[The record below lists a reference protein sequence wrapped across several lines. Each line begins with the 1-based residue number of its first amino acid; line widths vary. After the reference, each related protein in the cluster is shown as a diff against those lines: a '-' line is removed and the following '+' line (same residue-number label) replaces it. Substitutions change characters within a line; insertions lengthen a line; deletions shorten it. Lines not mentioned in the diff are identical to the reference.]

1 MSKRRREKQ
10 GTCSSTSLSPD
21 AHDNASSSEATRDAS
36 LGIEEAWI
44 MQTSSGYDDDIAIEN
59 KTSTDNCNRVGKC
72 GSNKQTD
79 TEKKQHKMRKAVKF
93 DYEEA
98 RESREARIK
107 NLKAL
112 IRKQEKALDKLKP
125 TMCKTKQIDEVK
137 SARKKRCCNASR
149 THNPETEIGYN
160 RGGLETRARSL
171 RRRKV
176 EYDNRVTRSR
186 DVDIWMSRGE
196 LITKDEFLAVL
207 SLKRVAKF
215 HKNLP

>member
-1 MSKRRREKQ
+1 MQSIITR
-10 GTCSSTSLSPD
+10 TVSS
-21 AHDNASSSEATRDAS
+21 HFRDAS

-176 EYDNRVTRSR
+176 EYDKRVTRSR

>member
-1 MSKRRREKQ
+1 MQSIITR
-10 GTCSSTSLSPD
+10 TVSSYF
-21 AHDNASSSEATRDAS
+21 RDAS

-44 MQTSSGYDDDIAIEN
+44 MQTSSGYDDDIVIEN
-59 KTSTDNCNRVGKC
+59 KTSTDNCNRDGKC

-79 TEKKQHKMRKAVKF
+79 TEKEKHKMRKTVKF
-93 DYEEA
+93 DNEGA

-137 SARKKRCCNASR
+137 SERKKRCCNASR

-186 DVDIWMSRGE
+186 DVDTWMSRGE